1 MKEHE
6 RGIGKQSLR
15 DRIFMTED
23 FIPSN
28 LELLCNDI
36 DALDEPEWK
45 KEKLKKI
52 AKHLLTTPEGQ
63 EQIKKLRE
71 QLTVN

>member
-1 MKEHE
+1 M
-6 RGIGKQSLR
+6 
-15 DRIFMTED
+15 DED

-36 DALDEPEWK
+36 DSLDEPEWK
-45 KEKLKKI
+45 KEKLKII

-71 QLTVN
+71 HLTLN